1 LPLGQLTGIVPVPYY
16 IGQQAS
22 KADIIDSHM
31 MNSRAEDTVR
41 LNMSHGKRAAE
52 VLVRAFWNHPPLQYY
67 FPGEAERERIAPYFF
82 SLPVFNGIRYG
93 EVHATSPDL
102 EGIAVWLPSD
112 NYPITLWRLLRSV
125 PPSEILR
132 FGRYGGSRMRSLGQY
147 IDAVHGRLVPF
158 KHWFLQA
165 IGVDPQFQ
173 GRGYAGRLL
182 RRMLVKIDE
191 AGLPCY
197 LETLEEQNVRLYEHF
212 GFAVVE
218 ESAIPETNL
227 TNWAMLREAR

>member
-1 LPLGQLTGIVPVPYY
+1 
-16 IGQQAS
+16 
-22 KADIIDSHM
+22 
-31 MNSRAEDTVR
+31 MNSSAEDTVR
-41 LNMSHGKRAAE
+41 LNRSHSKHAAE
-52 VLVRAFWNHPPLQYY
+52 VLVKAFWNHPPLQDY
-67 FPGEAERERIAPYFF
+67 FPDEAEREKIAPYFF
-82 SLPVFNGIRYG
+82 SLTVFNGIRYG
-93 EVHATSPDL
+93 EVHATSADL

-125 PPSEILR
+125 PPSEILG
-132 FGRYGGSRMRSLGQY
+132 FGRYGGSRMRGLGQY
-147 IDAVHGRLVPF
+147 IDAVHGRLAPF

-165 IGVDPQFQ
+165 IGVSPQFQ
-173 GRGYAGRLL
+173 GRGYSGRLL
-182 RRMLVKIDE
+182 RRMLARIDE

-212 GFAVVE
+212 GFVVTE